1 MRKWKLLLAG
11 MMLMLSLSAVAGCG
25 NNNANDKNNGTN
37 GTNTSTE
44 NRLNN
49 NADTTTG
56 NDKNNIDTTED
67 KDNNRVDDN
76 GNVIDD
82 VLDGVV
88 QAKIDE
94 FNEEYNGE
102 MDKVLMRFIEYSII
116 HRKVWANLF
125 DARGREWLEKYVKT
139 RIHYLAL
146 LQIRKMSEGY
156 ILSIKDVEIIC
167 SFYEEAIFGLLIRW
181 IIKEEKTKTVD
192 EIKDTVERIEKLFEG
207 QLDLIISNMKK

>member
-1 MRKWKLLLAG
+1 VNGEIYMSQLTRKAIMKCTLELAEKK
-11 MMLMLSLSAVAGCG
+11 SLKKITVKDIADECG
-25 NNNANDKNNGTN
+25 ITR
-37 GTNTSTE
+37 STFYYHFS
-44 NRLNN
+44 
-49 NADTTTG
+49 D
-56 NDKNNIDTTED
+56 IY
-67 KDNNRVDDN
+67 
-76 GNVIDD
+76 D

-88 QAKIDE
+88 QTKIDE

-125 DARGREWLEKYVKT
+125 DTRGREWLEKYVKT

-167 SFYEEAIFGLLIRW
+167 SFYEEAIFGLLMRW

-207 QLDLIISNMKK
+207 QLELIISNMKK

>member
-1 MRKWKLLLAG
+1 VNGEIYMSQLTRKAIMKCTLELAEKK
-11 MMLMLSLSAVAGCG
+11 SLKKITVKDIADECG
-25 NNNANDKNNGTN
+25 ITR
-37 GTNTSTE
+37 STFYYHFS
-44 NRLNN
+44 
-49 NADTTTG
+49 D
-56 NDKNNIDTTED
+56 IY
-67 KDNNRVDDN
+67 
-76 GNVIDD
+76 D

-102 MDKVLMRFIEYSII
+102 MDKVLMGFIEYSII

>member
-1 MRKWKLLLAG
+1 VNGEIYMSQLTRKAIMQCTLELAEKK
-11 MMLMLSLSAVAGCG
+11 SLKKITVKDIADACG
-25 NNNANDKNNGTN
+25 ITR
-37 GTNTSTE
+37 STFYYHFS
-44 NRLNN
+44 
-49 NADTTTG
+49 D
-56 NDKNNIDTTED
+56 IY
-67 KDNNRVDDN
+67 
-76 GNVIDD
+76 D

-181 IIKEEKTKTVD
+181 IIKEEKAKTVD

>member
-1 MRKWKLLLAG
+1 MSQLTRKAIMKFTLELAEKK
-11 MMLMLSLSAVAGCG
+11 SLKKITVKDIADECG
-25 NNNANDKNNGTN
+25 ITR
-37 GTNTSTE
+37 STFYYHFS
-44 NRLNN
+44 
-49 NADTTTG
+49 D
-56 NDKNNIDTTED
+56 IY
-67 KDNNRVDDN
+67 
-76 GNVIDD
+76 D

-88 QAKIDE
+88 QTKIDE

>member
-1 MRKWKLLLAG
+1 VNGEIYMSQLTRKAIMQCTLELAEKK
-11 MMLMLSLSAVAGCG
+11 SLKKITVKDIADACG
-25 NNNANDKNNGTN
+25 ITR
-37 GTNTSTE
+37 STFYYHFS
-44 NRLNN
+44 
-49 NADTTTG
+49 D
-56 NDKNNIDTTED
+56 IY
-67 KDNNRVDDN
+67 
-76 GNVIDD
+76 D

>member
-1 MRKWKLLLAG
+1 VNGEIYMSQLTRKAIMKCTLELAEKK
-11 MMLMLSLSAVAGCG
+11 SLKKITIKDIADECG
-25 NNNANDKNNGTN
+25 ITR
-37 GTNTSTE
+37 STFYYHFS
-44 NRLNN
+44 
-49 NADTTTG
+49 D
-56 NDKNNIDTTED
+56 IY
-67 KDNNRVDDN
+67 
-76 GNVIDD
+76 D

-181 IIKEEKTKTVD
+181 IIKEEKAKTVD

>member
-1 MRKWKLLLAG
+1 VNGEIYMSQLTRKAIMKCTLELAEKK
-11 MMLMLSLSAVAGCG
+11 SLKKITVKDIADECG
-25 NNNANDKNNGTN
+25 ITR
-37 GTNTSTE
+37 STFYYHFS
-44 NRLNN
+44 
-49 NADTTTG
+49 D
-56 NDKNNIDTTED
+56 IY
-67 KDNNRVDDN
+67 
-76 GNVIDD
+76 D

-156 ILSIKDVEIIC
+156 ILSIKDVEIIS

-181 IIKEEKTKTVD
+181 IIKEEKAKTVD

>member
-1 MRKWKLLLAG
+1 MIKKKLIDLTSNDVEIIIRNNYDDIFKYCFWKVRDYTDAEDL
-11 MMLMLSLSAVAGCG
+11 
-25 NNNANDKNNGTN
+25 TQ
-37 GTNTSTE
+37 
-44 NRLNN
+44 
-49 NADTTTG
+49 DTFM
-56 NDKNNIDTTED
+56 K
-67 KDNNRVDDN
+67 
-76 GNVIDD
+76 
-82 VLDGVV
+82 
-88 QAKIDE
+88 
-94 FNEEYNGE
+94 
-102 MDKVLMRFIEYSII
+102 FIEYSII

-181 IIKEEKTKTVD
+181 IIKEEKAKTVD

>member
-1 MRKWKLLLAG
+1 MSQLTRKAIPKCTPALAEKK
-11 MMLMLSLSAVAGCG
+11 SLKKITVKDIADECG
-25 NNNANDKNNGTN
+25 ITR
-37 GTNTSTE
+37 STFYYHFS
-44 NRLNN
+44 
-49 NADTTTG
+49 D
-56 NDKNNIDTTED
+56 IY
-67 KDNNRVDDN
+67 
-76 GNVIDD
+76 D

-102 MDKVLMRFIEYSII
+102 KEKVLMRFIEFRII
-116 HRKVWANLF
+116 NRKVRANLF

-167 SFYEEAIFGLLIRW
+167 SFYEEAIFGLLMRW
-181 IIKEEKTKTVD
+181 IIKEDNTKSVD
-192 EIKDTVERIEKLFEG
+192 EFKDTV
-207 QLDLIISNMKK
+207 

>member
-1 MRKWKLLLAG
+1 MSQLTKKAIMQTTLELAEKK
-11 MMLMLSLSAVAGCG
+11 SLKKITVKDIADACG
-25 NNNANDKNNGTN
+25 ITR
-37 GTNTSTE
+37 STFYYHFS
-44 NRLNN
+44 
-49 NADTTTG
+49 D
-56 NDKNNIDTTED
+56 IY
-67 KDNNRVDDN
+67 
-76 GNVIDD
+76 D

-94 FNEEYNGE
+94 FNEKHNGE
-102 MDKVLMRFIEYSII
+102 LDKVLMGFIEFSIV

-181 IIKEEKTKTVD
+181 VIKEEEAKTVD

-207 QLDLIISNMKK
+207 QLELIISNMKKK

>member
-1 MRKWKLLLAG
+1 VNREIYMSQLTRKAIMKCTLELAEKK
-11 MMLMLSLSAVAGCG
+11 SLKKITVKDIADECG
-25 NNNANDKNNGTN
+25 ITR
-37 GTNTSTE
+37 STFYYHFS
-44 NRLNN
+44 
-49 NADTTTG
+49 D
-56 NDKNNIDTTED
+56 IY
-67 KDNNRVDDN
+67 
-76 GNVIDD
+76 D

-167 SFYEEAIFGLLIRW
+167 SFYEEAIFGLLMRW

-207 QLDLIISNMKK
+207 QLELIISNMKK

>member
-1 MRKWKLLLAG
+1 VNREIYMSQLTRKAIMKCTLELAEKK
-11 MMLMLSLSAVAGCG
+11 SLKKITVKDIADECG
-25 NNNANDKNNGTN
+25 ITR
-37 GTNTSTE
+37 STFYYHFS
-44 NRLNN
+44 
-49 NADTTTG
+49 D
-56 NDKNNIDTTED
+56 IY
-67 KDNNRVDDN
+67 
-76 GNVIDD
+76 D

-181 IIKEEKTKTVD
+181 IIKEEKAKTVD

>member
-1 MRKWKLLLAG
+1 MAGRKSDFTLTRLDDLFTTQAQREEER
-11 MMLMLSLSAVAGCG
+11 LSKIRDIPLELIDDFPDHPFKVR
-25 NNNANDKNNGTN
+25 DDEDMQQLVER
-37 GTNTSTE
+37 STFYYHFS
-44 NRLNN
+44 
-49 NADTTTG
+49 D
-56 NDKNNIDTTED
+56 IY
-67 KDNNRVDDN
+67 
-76 GNVIDD
+76 D

-102 MDKVLMRFIEYSII
+102 MDKVLMKFIEYSII

-181 IIKEEKTKTVD
+181 IIKEEKAKTVD

>member
-1 MRKWKLLLAG
+1 MSQLTRKAIMKCTLELAEKK
-11 MMLMLSLSAVAGCG
+11 SLKKITIKDIADECG
-25 NNNANDKNNGTN
+25 ITR
-37 GTNTSTE
+37 STFYYHFS
-44 NRLNN
+44 
-49 NADTTTG
+49 D
-56 NDKNNIDTTED
+56 IY
-67 KDNNRVDDN
+67 
-76 GNVIDD
+76 D

-181 IIKEEKTKTVD
+181 IIKEEKAKTVD

-207 QLDLIISNMKK
+207 QLDLIISNMKKYMSGVHQWGIF

>member
-1 MRKWKLLLAG
+1 MSQLTKKAIMKCTLELAEKK
-11 MMLMLSLSAVAGCG
+11 SLKKITVKDIADECG
-25 NNNANDKNNGTN
+25 ITR
-37 GTNTSTE
+37 STFYYHFS
-44 NRLNN
+44 
-49 NADTTTG
+49 D
-56 NDKNNIDTTED
+56 IY
-67 KDNNRVDDN
+67 
-76 GNVIDD
+76 D

-88 QAKIDE
+88 QTKIDE
-94 FNEEYNGE
+94 FNEEYNGK

-167 SFYEEAIFGLLIRW
+167 RLLIRW

-207 QLDLIISNMKK
+207 QLELIISNMKK

>member
-1 MRKWKLLLAG
+1 VNGEIYMSQLTRKAIMKCTLELAEKK
-11 MMLMLSLSAVAGCG
+11 SLKKITVKDIADECG
-25 NNNANDKNNGTN
+25 ITR
-37 GTNTSTE
+37 STFYYHFS
-44 NRLNN
+44 
-49 NADTTTG
+49 D
-56 NDKNNIDTTED
+56 IY
-67 KDNNRVDDN
+67 
-76 GNVIDD
+76 D

-88 QAKIDE
+88 QTKIDE

-181 IIKEEKTKTVD
+181 IIKEEKAKTVD

>member
-1 MRKWKLLLAG
+1 M
-11 MMLMLSLSAVAGCG
+11 
-25 NNNANDKNNGTN
+25 
-37 GTNTSTE
+37 
-44 NRLNN
+44 
-49 NADTTTG
+49 
-56 NDKNNIDTTED
+56 
-67 KDNNRVDDN
+67 
-76 GNVIDD
+76 NVVLRGVQFYYHFSDIYD

-88 QAKIDE
+88 QTKIDE

-116 HRKVWANLF
+116 HRKVWANHFLMQ
-125 DARGREWLEKYVKT
+125 EEESWLEKYVKT

-181 IIKEEKTKTVD
+181 IIKEEKAKTVD

>member
-1 MRKWKLLLAG
+1 MSQLTKKAIMKCTLELAEKK
-11 MMLMLSLSAVAGCG
+11 SLKKITVKDIADECG
-25 NNNANDKNNGTN
+25 ITR
-37 GTNTSTE
+37 STFYYHFS
-44 NRLNN
+44 
-49 NADTTTG
+49 D
-56 NDKNNIDTTED
+56 IY
-67 KDNNRVDDN
+67 
-76 GNVIDD
+76 D

-88 QAKIDE
+88 QTKIDE
-94 FNEEYNGE
+94 FNEEYNGK

-207 QLDLIISNMKK
+207 QLELIISNMKKQLPESGEVIDISMLS

>member
-1 MRKWKLLLAG
+1 VNGEIYMSQLTRKAIMKCTLELAEKK
-11 MMLMLSLSAVAGCG
+11 SLKKITIKDIADECG
-25 NNNANDKNNGTN
+25 ITR
-37 GTNTSTE
+37 STFYYHFS
-44 NRLNN
+44 
-49 NADTTTG
+49 D
-56 NDKNNIDTTED
+56 IY
-67 KDNNRVDDN
+67 
-76 GNVIDD
+76 D

>member
-1 MRKWKLLLAG
+1 MNGVIYMSQLTRKAILKCTLELAEKK
-11 MMLMLSLSAVAGCG
+11 SLKKITVKDIADECG
-25 NNNANDKNNGTN
+25 ITR
-37 GTNTSTE
+37 STFYYHFS
-44 NRLNN
+44 
-49 NADTTTG
+49 D
-56 NDKNNIDTTED
+56 IY
-67 KDNNRVDDN
+67 
-76 GNVIDD
+76 D

-167 SFYEEAIFGLLIRW
+167 SFYEEAIFGLLMRW

-192 EIKDTVERIEKLFEG
+192 EIKDTVDRIEKLFEG
-207 QLDLIISNMKK
+207 QLELIISNMKK

>member
-1 MRKWKLLLAG
+1 MSQLTKKAIMQTTLELAEKK
-11 MMLMLSLSAVAGCG
+11 SLKKITVKDIADACG
-25 NNNANDKNNGTN
+25 ITR
-37 GTNTSTE
+37 STFYYHFS
-44 NRLNN
+44 
-49 NADTTTG
+49 D
-56 NDKNNIDTTED
+56 IY
-67 KDNNRVDDN
+67 
-76 GNVIDD
+76 D

-94 FNEEYNGE
+94 YNEKHNGE
-102 MDKVLMRFIEYSII
+102 LDKVLMEFIEFSIV
-116 HRKVWANLF
+116 HRKVWANIF
-125 DARGREWLEKYVKT
+125 DARGRDWLEKYVKT

-181 IIKEEKTKTVD
+181 VIKEEEAKTVD
-192 EIKDTVERIEKLFEG
+192 DIKDTVDRIEKLFEG

>member
-1 MRKWKLLLAG
+1 MSQLTRKAIMKCTLELAEKK
-11 MMLMLSLSAVAGCG
+11 SLKKITIKDIADECG
-25 NNNANDKNNGTN
+25 ITR
-37 GTNTSTE
+37 STFYYHFS
-44 NRLNN
+44 
-49 NADTTTG
+49 D
-56 NDKNNIDTTED
+56 IY
-67 KDNNRVDDN
+67 
-76 GNVIDD
+76 D

-116 HRKVWANLF
+116 HRKVWAHLF
-125 DARGREWLEKYVKT
+125 DARGREWLDKYVKT

-181 IIKEEKTKTVD
+181 IIKEEKAKTVD

-207 QLDLIISNMKK
+207 QLDLIISNMKKELSGEHQWGIF